1 MWREASVDLS
11 SLNPSSRRSSSL
23 HMKRS
28 MTRSIFCRL
37 ACLVV
42 FLMLGM
48 VLGVAPATFA
58 GAAGESSAEGVSF
71 GFGVSPL
78 RDSLGLATVP
88 GAVGGEGVRPLE
100 ADPRGGVLSFDLKL
114 AWPGA
119 VSTSVVEP
127 YLAVGPALIVVEPD
141 YAGRLLGTRV
151 DSSLRP
157 GARAG
162 GGVNF
167 RLGKNTTLFG
177 AYEVTTA
184 GQGRLTSPGGK
195 APADT
200 EVSGYDLTYGLRFRY

>member
-1 MWREASVDLS
+1 MRREASVDLS
-11 SLNPSSRRSSSL
+11 ILNPSSRRSSSL

-28 MTRSIFCRL
+28 MTRFIFCRL

-48 VLGVAPATFA
+48 VLGVTPAACA
-58 GAAGESSAEGVSF
+58 GAAGESSADGVSF
-71 GFGVSPL
+71 GLGVSPL
-78 RDSLGLATVP
+78 RESLGLATVP
-88 GAVGGEGVRPLE
+88 GAVGGEGVRALE

-119 VSTSVVEP
+119 GSSSVVEP

-151 DSSLRP
+151 DSSFRL

-162 GGVNF
+162 AGLNW

-184 GQGRLTSPGGK
+184 GQGGLTAPGGK

-200 EVSGYDLTYGLRFRY
+200 EVGGYDLTYGLRFRY

>member
-1 MWREASVDLS
+1 
-11 SLNPSSRRSSSL
+11 
-23 HMKRS
+23 MKRS
-28 MTRSIFCRL
+28 MTRSSFPHV

-42 FLMLGM
+42 LF
-48 VLGVAPATFA
+48 VLGTVFGGTPAALA
-58 GAAGESSAEGVSF
+58 GAGGELSAEGVSF
-71 GFGVSPL
+71 GLGVAPL

-100 ADPRGGVLSFDLKL
+100 ADPHGGVLSFDLKL
-114 AWPGA
+114 AWPG
-119 VSTSVVEP
+119 STNVVEP

-151 DSSLRP
+151 DSTLRL

-162 GGVNF
+162 AGLNF
-167 RLGKNTTLFG
+167 RLGKNATLFG

-184 GQGRLTSPGGK
+184 GQGGLASPGGK
-195 APADT
+195 GPADT